1 MLLHQGLQALIIKDD
16 QMADSTGYRVEG
28 NQTLALLDQ
37 LVGGALQMPG
47 GFREFML
54 AIAAEAGVVLALVL
68 EAAFVVEDA

>member
-1 MLLHQGLQALIIKDD
+1 MSVGLT
-16 QMADSTGYRVEG
+16 DSTGYRVEG

-47 GFREFML
+47 GVREFML

-68 EAAFVVEDA
+68 EVAFVVEDA